1 MTEYA
6 GFDDLL
12 DHEAVSEDIALAS
25 GKVVQVRGLSRYEY
39 MLASAVMADGSK
51 DVPGFEVRI
60 VLYGMVTPKLSEAQV
75 KKWQR
80 TPGAFADFQAV
91 HEAIMRLSGLREG
104 ADKSSVRD
112 VRPES

>member
-6 GFDDLL
+6 SFDDLL
-12 DHEAVSEDIALAS
+12 DHEAVTEDVTLQS

-39 MLASAVMADGSK
+39 MLASAVMADGSN

-60 VLYGMVTPKLSEAQV
+60 VLYGLAAPKLTEKQV
-75 KKWQR
+75 ASWQR
-80 TPGAFADFQAV
+80 TPGAFADFQSV

-104 ADKSSVRD
+104 ADKSTV
-112 VRPES
+112 